1 MIRAVIISGIL
12 FTIGNIV
19 WKDYGDPK
27 LYYAPMALFLLLLVV
42 QVTRTYTGSSEYIKA
57 FLVWLVA
64 LAAGN
69 FIKQLFYTE
78 KVAQIADYWW
88 GGVITGLLI
97 LSLCYLWLTTR
108 KR

>member
-12 FTIGNIV
+12 FTIGNVI
-19 WKDYGDPK
+19 WREYNDPK
-27 LYYAPMALFLLLLVV
+27 LYYVPMALFLLLLMV
-42 QVTRTYTGSSEYIKA
+42 QVTRTYTGGSQYIQA

-69 FIKQLFYTE
+69 FVKQLFYTE
-78 KVAQIADYWW
+78 KVRQIADYWW
-88 GGVITGLLI
+88 GGVITALLI

-108 KR
+108 KN